1 MTHILVKSFNRAYY
15 LDRCLQSIQQ
25 FVEGDYQIVV
35 LDDGTP
41 KKYLD
46 KIKEKFPE
54 VEIRLSEQYDQKI
67 QAIQENL
74 VSGKEIDGFQIPI
87 SLWKKA
93 VEESSDYLIMT
104 EDDVWLTEKINIDE
118 LVNSMRKYQ
127 MVLLKLGW
135 VSQREIQSKKN
146 ELNEYLIGIQPK
158 VFSAPKWFLK
168 NIVFEKKWKIYSIM
182 YRLGIVNSSTVSEY
196 WVMNALLMGLYERNY
211 WLKLWHSLETKVDE
225 QEQLLNAVD
234 WYRKNK
240 RENLYG
246 KLNFEMMK
254 TTFQSSATNSY
265 HRYGDNF
272 DVNRFNHIMNESW
285 LLNEFDSMEN
295 FPSDFSI
302 NYITSFLEKN
312 EHEKTSPKAWLDW
325 TEKFKNQYRKQQ
337 VDVD

>member
-1 MTHILVKSFNRAYY
+1 MTHIIIKSFNRPYY
-15 LDRCLQSIQQ
+15 LDRCLQSIYK
-25 FVEGDYQIVV
+25 FVNGNFKIII

-41 KKYLD
+41 GKYLN

-87 SLWKKA
+87 PLWKKA

-104 EDDVWLTEKINIDE
+104 EDDVWFTKKINFDE
-118 LVNSMRKYQ
+118 LVSEMRKYQ

-135 VSQREIQSKKN
+135 VSQREIESKKI

-182 YRLGIVNSSTVSEY
+182 YRLGIVNSSTMTEY

-254 TTFQSSATNSY
+254 TTFQTSATNSY
-265 HRYGDNF
+265 HRYGKNF
-272 DVNRFNHIMNESW
+272 DVNHFNHIMNQAWFNNS
-285 LLNEFDSMEN
+285 FDVMDN
-295 FPSDFSI
+295 FPADISKDLFI
-302 NYITSFLEKN
+302 KILQQANHPRALPEN
-312 EHEKTSPKAWLDW
+312 WLQW
-325 TEKFKNQYRKQQ
+325 SEKFKDQYRKQQ
-337 VDVD
+337 VEVD

>member
-87 SLWKKA
+87 PLWKKA

-104 EDDVWLTEKINIDE
+104 EDDVWFTKKINLDE
-118 LVNSMRKYQ
+118 LVSEMRKYQ

-135 VSQREIQSKKN
+135 VSQREIESKKI

-158 VFSAPKWFLK
+158 IFSAPKWFLK
-168 NIVFEKKWKIYSIM
+168 SIVFEKKWKIFSIM
-182 YRLGIVNSSTVSEY
+182 YRLGIVNSSTMTEY
-196 WVMNALLMGLYERNY
+196 WVMNALLMGLYEKNY

-225 QEQLLNAVD
+225 QAQLLNAVD

-265 HRYGDNF
+265 HRYGNGF
-272 DVNRFNHIMNESW
+272 DVNRFNHIMNENW
-285 LLNEFDSMEN
+285 YCDDFDAMEN
-295 FPSDFSI
+295 FPSDFSVEYTI
-302 NYITSFLEKN
+302 SFLKRDNQES
-312 EHEKTSPKAWLDW
+312 TSPKAWLDW